1 MNSVI
6 LYYSYSGHTKK
17 IVKKLAKTQG
27 AELIEIQ
34 TVKHHGKFL
43 TYLLD
48 CPRAMRHKSV
58 PIQPITQDLS
68 GYDLITLAAPVWA
81 GNPAPAFNAAVAL
94 LPKHKNVQ
102 VIMVSAGGS
111 TTKNEDAIKKHIRA
125 QGCSVVAYKD
135 MKQSK

>member
-1 MNSVI
+1 MKSVI
-6 LYYSYSGHTKK
+6 LYYTYSGHTKK
-17 IVKKLAKTQG
+17 VVEKLAKTQG

-34 TVKHHGKFL
+34 TVKRNGKFL

-48 CPRAMRHKSV
+48 CPRALRHKSV
-58 PIQPITQDLS
+58 PIQPITRDLS

-102 VIMVSAGGS
+102 VVLVSASGS
-111 TTKNEDAIKKHIRA
+111 TGKNENAIKKLIRA
-125 QGCSVVAYKD
+125 QGCTVVAYKD
-135 MKQSK
+135 VKQSS